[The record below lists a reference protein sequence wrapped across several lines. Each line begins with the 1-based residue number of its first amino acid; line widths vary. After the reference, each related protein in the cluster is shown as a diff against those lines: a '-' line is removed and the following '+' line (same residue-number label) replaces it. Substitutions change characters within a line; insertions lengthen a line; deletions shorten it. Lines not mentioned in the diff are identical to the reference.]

1 VALVEKNA
9 LGGTCLNF
17 GCDPTKAALY
27 QAKAYFL
34 ARRLIPDGDGLPDSL
49 EIWRQIINDIHQMQE
64 RMRGGTRDEARQKMR
79 ERGINL
85 FFGEATFV
93 SPHEIQVDGEVLK
106 AKQFLIATGAIPIIP
121 DIPGLQAADFL
132 TYQTVFDLEWP
143 PEALTIVGA
152 GPVGVEFAQFFTR
165 IGTRVTLIEATSQI
179 LPQDDPELAAEL
191 EAILSDEG
199 VDIKKLA
206 EVTKITGSG
215 SNLALELS
223 YENGYQEKFKAE
235 RLMIATGRK
244 PAIDMLGLD
253 RIGLKTKDGFI
264 ETDDALQTNIAHIW
278 AAGDVTSRYAF
289 THVATHHSA
298 HVARNILKGRKKAFA
313 SRPIP
318 WITYTDPELAHV
330 GQSEA
335 QLKEADI
342 SYRVITQSLENIA
355 RAVITGETHG
365 MAKLFID
372 NDDLILGGQILAPN
386 GGELINYLTL
396 AMQLNLPATELAN
409 IIWPYP
415 TMGSILGYLGRKS
428 RRKTG

>member
-1 VALVEKNA
+1 
-9 LGGTCLNF
+9 
-17 GCDPTKAALY
+17 
-27 QAKAYFL
+27 
-34 ARRLIPDGDGLPDSL
+34 
-49 EIWRQIINDIHQMQE
+49 
-64 RMRGGTRDEARQKMR
+64 
-79 ERGINL
+79 
-85 FFGEATFV
+85 
-93 SPHEIQVDGEVLK
+93 
-106 AKQFLIATGAIPIIP
+106 
-121 DIPGLQAADFL
+121 
-132 TYQTVFDLEWP
+132 
-143 PEALTIVGA
+143 
-152 GPVGVEFAQFFTR
+152 
-165 IGTRVTLIEATSQI
+165 
-179 LPQDDPELAAEL
+179 
-191 EAILSDEG
+191 
-199 VDIKKLA
+199 
-206 EVTKITGSG
+206 
-215 SNLALELS
+215 
-223 YENGYQEKFKAE
+223 
-235 RLMIATGRK
+235 
-244 PAIDMLGLD
+244 
-253 RIGLKTKDGFI
+253 
-264 ETDDALQTNIAHIW
+264 
-278 AAGDVTSRYAF
+278 
-289 THVATHHSA
+289 
-298 HVARNILKGRKKAFA
+298 VARNILKGRKKAFA